1 MYFKRY
7 TIMASTKASTEEK
20 IKEAARKVFMQKGY
34 AATRTR
40 DIAEEADINLA
51 LLNYYFRSKEKL
63 FNLIMLESFQ
73 TFIYGLKEVLNNQ
86 NTSLDEK
93 LTEIVNHYIDMLTA
107 NPDLPL
113 FIMSE
118 IRANPDHLLA
128 GIVTRDFILNSYFI
142 KQYQEDSIARQR
154 KQLNPLQLIMTI
166 VGTVVFPFIASPLI
180 KKLGD
185 TDQEGFD
192 KLMQERKKLAPKWI
206 RAVIDIG

>member
-1 MYFKRY
+1 
-7 TIMASTKASTEEK
+7 MASTKASTEEK
-20 IKEAARKVFMQKGY
+20 IKEAARKVFTQKGY

-73 TFIYGLKEVLNNQ
+73 TFIYGLKEVLNNR

-118 IRANPDHLLA
+118 VRANPDHLLTH
-128 GIVTRDFILNSYFI
+128 IVTRGFILDSYFI
-142 KQYQEDSIARQR
+142 KQYQEESIARQR

-206 RAVIDIG
+206 RAVIDLG

>member
-1 MYFKRY
+1 
-7 TIMASTKASTEEK
+7 MANTKASAERSTEEK
-20 IKEAARKVFMQKGY
+20 IKEAARKVFTQKGY

-63 FNLIMLESFQ
+63 FNLIMLESFG
-73 TFIYGLKEVLNNQ
+73 TFIYGLKEVLNNR

-93 LTEIVNHYIDMLTA
+93 LVDIVNHYIDMLTA

-118 IRANPDHLLA
+118 IRANSDHLLSN
-128 GIVTRDFILNSYFI
+128 IVTRDFILDSYFI
-142 KQYQEDSIARQR
+142 KQYQEESAANKRES
-154 KQLNPLQLIMTI
+154 LNPLQLIMTI

-192 KLMQERKKLAPKWI
+192 KLMDERRKLAPKWI
-206 RAVIDIG
+206 KAMINIA

>member
-1 MYFKRY
+1 
-7 TIMASTKASTEEK
+7 MANTKALTERSTEEK
-20 IKEAARKVFMQKGY
+20 IKEAARKVFTQKGY

-63 FNLIMLESFQ
+63 FNLIMFESFG
-73 TFIYGLKEVLNNQ
+73 TFIYGLKEVLNNRT
-86 NTSLDEK
+86 TSLDEK
-93 LTEIVNHYIDMLTA
+93 LVDIVNHYIDMLTA

-118 IRANPDHLLA
+118 IRTNSDHLLSN
-128 GIVTRDFILNSYFI
+128 IVTRDFILDSYFFE
-142 KQYQEDSIARQR
+142 QYQEESAASQR
-154 KQLNPLQLIMTI
+154 EPLNPLQLIMTI

-192 KLMQERKKLAPKWI
+192 KLMQERRELAPKWI
-206 RAVIDIG
+206 RAIINTG